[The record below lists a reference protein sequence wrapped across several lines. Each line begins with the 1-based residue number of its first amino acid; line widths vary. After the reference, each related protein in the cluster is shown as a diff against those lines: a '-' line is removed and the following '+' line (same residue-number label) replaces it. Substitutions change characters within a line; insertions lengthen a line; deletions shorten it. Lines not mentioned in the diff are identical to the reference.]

1 MSQAD
6 ACTYCMGSVVLIL
19 YRTYLYSSY
28 FGNIYFLFNVENLA
42 GLSWRGNSAVGGI
55 GGICQ
60 DRAKFKNDGKVNLV
74 LK

>member
-1 MSQAD
+1 MHALNAWDLKFQV
-6 ACTYCMGSVVLIL
+6 CIGHTF
-19 YRTYLYSSY
+19 Y
-28 FGNIYFLFNVENLA
+28 FGNIYFLFNVNNLA

-60 DRAKFKNDGKVNLV
+60 DRAKFKNDGKVSLV